1 MWIGQA
7 NVPIG
12 WSPAR
17 TEPCCSG
24 RTIAPPLKRAGSSGR
39 FRRFKP
45 ADSLNIP
52 LWGGFGESC
61 VLWLP
66 NPGSFDFAR
75 FSVALPPA
83 LKTRGMLGKVSFNK
97 VDDTSDGLF
106 ARAANSCVCAF
117 AIVDPE
123 RNAVIVAE
131 IKFREIAI
139 QVLFLVLINAFHAA
153 FEN

>member
-1 MWIGQA
+1 
-7 NVPIG
+7 
-12 WSPAR
+12 
-17 TEPCCSG
+17 
-24 RTIAPPLKRAGSSGR
+24 
-39 FRRFKP
+39 
-45 ADSLNIP
+45 
-52 LWGGFGESC
+52 
-61 VLWLP
+61 
-66 NPGSFDFAR
+66 
-75 FSVALPPA
+75 
-83 LKTRGMLGKVSFNK
+83 MLGKVSFNK